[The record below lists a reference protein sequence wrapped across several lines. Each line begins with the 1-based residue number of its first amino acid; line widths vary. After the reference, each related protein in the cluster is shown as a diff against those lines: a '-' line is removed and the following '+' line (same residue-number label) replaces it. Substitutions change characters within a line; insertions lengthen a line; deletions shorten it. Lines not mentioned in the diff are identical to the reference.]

1 MQTHILD
8 ISRQYRQYHLYQCHI
23 PRNKVFRNSCNI
35 LSNSV
40 MDLVTLLV
48 GPRNELHTKQ
58 YTQLCYPIAI
68 PEVVEPFLRIPCYH
82 HHSNLSRS
90 SDARVDEG
98 MVFRRQHWVR
108 TVAFRQRIRLA
119 RGPRQRARETR
130 GWRAGVR

>member
-8 ISRQYRQYHLYQCHI
+8 LSHQYDLYQCHI
-23 PRNKVFRNSCNI
+23 ARNKVFRNSCNI

-58 YTQLCYPIAI
+58 HTQLCYPTAI
-68 PEVVEPFLRIPCYH
+68 LEVVEPFLRTPCYH
-82 HHSNLSRS
+82 HHSNLSRL
-90 SDARVDEG
+90 SDTRVEEG
-98 MVFRRQHWVR
+98 MGFRGQHWVR

-119 RGPRQRARETR
+119 QGPLQRARGTR
-130 GWRAGVR
+130 GWQARVR